1 MDDGWRKVEAGACG
15 AWPLPADAT
24 CAGVARRLF
33 RRTASALALDGEA
46 VDDGETIVSELAA
59 NTLHVKCGGHGNGTC
74 GMDQAGA
81 RDSAHA
87 GHHEGGY
94 GSRGSEAH
102 GGTRRGGPSHRGA
115 DASGAA
121 WQAGD
126 AAETSSPGNSELWL
140 YLRGSG
146 EQCELVCKVFD
157 TYPGWAH
164 GDAPG
169 HGGRQAAADAMS
181 GRGLEVVH
189 ELSHGHWGYHL
200 TRSRLGGWNVRG
212 KAVWFTTPAPFAKQ
226 ASAAAGRVIPRQPP
240 GSAAPGGGTA
250 EAAIL
255 RPSGSVSTGGAA
267 LRQPPEH
274 SGAFAIAGLP
284 RAPAAQAMARLE
296 ESLVARGFGD
306 TMVRADDPAKDT
318 SVLAVCGELTVWCR
332 TGCAWLRAPGM
343 DGPAW
348 GYGDLVEVAEQ
359 VVAAHETFCVDPD
372 LAEGRTR
379 IRA

>member
-15 AWPLPADAT
+15 AWSLPADAT

-33 RRTASALALDGEA
+33 RRTASALALGTEA
-46 VDDGETIVSELAA
+46 IDDGETIVSELAA
-59 NTLHVKCGGHGNGTC
+59 NTLHVRCGVHSNGTC
-74 GMDQAGA
+74 SMGRAGA
-81 RDSAHA
+81 HDG
-87 GHHEGGY
+87 GHDGG
-94 GSRGSEAH
+94 RGS
-102 GGTRRGGPSHRGA
+102 SN
-115 DASGAA
+115 
-121 WQAGD
+121 GD
-126 AAETSSPGNSELWL
+126 AADVSVPGNPELWL

-212 KAVWFTTPAPFAKQ
+212 KAVWFTSSAPFAKK
-226 ASAAAGRVIPRQPP
+226 APTAAGGVIPWQPS
-240 GSAAPGGGTA
+240 GSAALA
-250 EAAIL
+250 
-255 RPSGSVSTGGAA
+255 GGAA
-267 LRQPPEH
+267 LWQPPEH
-274 SGAFAIAGLP
+274 SGGFGIAGL
-284 RAPAAQAMARLE
+284 RISAAQAMARLE
-296 ESLVARGFGD
+296 EKLVARGFGD
-306 TMVRADDPAKDT
+306 TMVRADDPGKDT
-318 SVLAVCGELTVWCR
+318 SVLAICGELTVWCR
-332 TGCAWLRAPGM
+332 AGCVWMRAPGLN
-343 DGPAW
+343 GPAW
-348 GYGDLVEVAEQ
+348 DYGDLVEVAEQ

-379 IRA
+379 LRA

>member
-33 RRTASALALDGEA
+33 RRAASALALDREA
-46 VDDGETIVSELAA
+46 IDDGETVVSELAA
-59 NTLHVKCGGHGNGTC
+59 NTLHVKCGMHSNGTC
-74 GMDQAGA
+74 SMGRAGA
-81 RDSAHA
+81 HDSDHA
-87 GHHEGGY
+87 GHHDGGY
-94 GSRGSEAH
+94 DGGHGGSHVGETH
-102 GGTRRGGPSHRGA
+102 GGTRKGGPGHRGA
-115 DASGAA
+115 DAAA
-121 WQAGD
+121 DIG
-126 AAETSSPGNSELWL
+126 SPGNSELWL

-169 HGGRQAAADAMS
+169 HGGRKASAEAMS

-189 ELSHGHWGYHL
+189 ELSRGHWGHHL

-212 KAVWFTTPAPFAKQ
+212 KAVWFTIPAPSAKRPPTAVGGAIPWQ
-226 ASAAAGRVIPRQPP
+226 GSAALAGGTAGTAILLPP
-240 GSAAPGGGTA
+240 GSASP
-250 EAAIL
+250 AA
-255 RPSGSVSTGGAA
+255 AA
-267 LRQPPEH
+267 LRQPHEH

-284 RAPAAQAMARLE
+284 HISAAQAMARLE
-296 ESLVARGFGD
+296 EILVARGFGD

-318 SVLAVCGELTVWCR
+318 SVLAVCGDLTVWFR
-332 TGCAWLRAPGM
+332 AGCAWLRAPGLNS
-343 DGPAW
+343 PAW
-348 GYGDLVEVAEQ
+348 EYGDLVEVAEQ
-359 VVAAHETFCVDPD
+359 VVAAHETFCIDPG

-379 IRA
+379 LRA

>member
-33 RRTASALALDGEA
+33 RRTASALALDTEA

-59 NTLHVKCGGHGNGTC
+59 NTLHVKCGVHSNGTC
-74 GMDQAGA
+74 SMGRAGA
-81 RDSAHA
+81 HEGAHI
-87 GHHEGGY
+87 GHHDGGHDGDH
-94 GSRGSEAH
+94 GSGY
-102 GGTRRGGPSHRGA
+102 RGA
-115 DASGAA
+115 DAGEAP

-126 AAETSSPGNSELWL
+126 AAEISPPSSPELWL

-157 TYPGWAH
+157 AYPGWAH
-164 GDAPG
+164 GDSPG
-169 HGGRQAAADAMS
+169 HGGRQAAADSMS

-189 ELSHGHWGYHL
+189 ELSLGRWGYHL
-200 TRSRLGGWNVRG
+200 TRSRLGGWHVRG

-226 ASAAAGRVIPRQPP
+226 ATPALGGLGAVVPRQPD
-240 GSAAPGGGTA
+240 AATLAEGTV
-250 EAAIL
+250 AAVL
-255 RPSGSVSTGGAA
+255 W
-267 LRQPPEH
+267 QPPEH
-274 SGAFAIAGLP
+274 SGAFAIGGLP
-284 RAPAAQAMARLE
+284 RVAAAQAMAQLE
-296 ESLVARGFGD
+296 EELLARGFGD
-306 TMVRADDPAKDT
+306 TMVRADDPAGDT
-318 SVLAVCGELTVWCR
+318 SVLAVCGELTAWCR
-332 TGCAWLRAPGM
+332 AGFAWLRAPGL
-343 DGPAW
+343 DGPGW

-379 IRA
+379 VRA